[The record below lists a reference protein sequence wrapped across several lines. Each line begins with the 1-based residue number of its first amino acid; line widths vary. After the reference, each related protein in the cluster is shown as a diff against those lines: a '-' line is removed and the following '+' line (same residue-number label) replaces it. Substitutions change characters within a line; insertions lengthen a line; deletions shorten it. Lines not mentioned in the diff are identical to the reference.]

1 MHWKRR
7 KCANHN
13 KFAPLVPVKHS
24 AHVKNIAPSVRL
36 KKRQANLGVSP
47 FFHSALLQFDTEKRG
62 ATTPAARLSCSP
74 ATPSNSTD
82 LFVGIDTRMV
92 RRGGR
97 RQQDGKR
104 RSRRQHAARGPLPPS
119 SFLSRTAGLMGRQ
132 ARAPRRSAS
141 LRCGAPS
148 CPQTNC

>member
-62 ATTPAARLSCSP
+62 ATTPAALLSCSP

-82 LFVGIDTRMV
+82 LFVGIDTTREWCGGEGGVCKPASGGHDGNTRHEV
-92 RRGGR
+92 R
-97 RQQDGKR
+97 
-104 RSRRQHAARGPLPPS
+104 
-119 SFLSRTAGLMGRQ
+119 F
-132 ARAPRRSAS
+132 
-141 LRCGAPS
+141 RCRPFFPALLA
-148 CPQTNC
+148 